1 MATQEEVKSILDEAL
16 ALEGRALAFD
26 RDTELLGGVPEFDS
40 MAVVSLIAALE
51 ERLGI
56 VVDDDDI
63 TAETFETVGT
73 LVDFVQSQ
81 RQAHK
86 VS

>member
-1 MATQEEVKSILDEAL
+1 MPTQEEVKTILDEAL

-26 RDTELLGGVPEFDS
+26 RETELLGDLPEFDS

-51 ERLGI
+51 ERFGI
-56 VVDDDDI
+56 IVGDDDI

-73 LVDFVQSQ
+73 LVDFVQSKCQ
-81 RQAHK
+81 GEKA
-86 VS
+86 

>member
-1 MATQEEVKSILDEAL
+1 MPTQEEVKSILDEAL
-16 ALEGRALAFD
+16 ALEGRALEFD

-40 MAVVSLIAALE
+40 MAVVSLIAAME
-51 ERLGI
+51 ERFGI

-73 LVDFVQSQ
+73 LVDFVQSKH
-81 RQAHK
+81 QAQK

>member
-56 VVDDDDI
+56 VVDDDI